1 MRVVFCFKMEPRY
14 CVSYGRR
21 EGRTKGGLA
30 SSPSHIIMHRS
41 IHGAEAGWLHLLL
54 KGLILF
60 YVIIPP
66 QWRLKFQHKLWL
78 KLVHSNH
85 RESAWRMV
93 LVWKQKR
100 IRVCVTEEGGGAEEE
115 GVSVWGGAWTKEQCL
130 QKEGNI
136 KYGSINKNCGSIQHG
151 ARAGG
156 GVSGSSLCSARGN
169 FIPAAGW
176 GVEVG
181 NRFNQVFQNIMYH

>member
-30 SSPSHIIMHRS
+30 SSPSHIIMPRS
-41 IHGAEAGWLHLLL
+41 IRGAEAGWLHRLL

-66 QWRLKFQHKLWL
+66 QWRLSSSINSGWSWCIQITGSLPEEWSWFESRSGLEFVWL
-78 KLVHSNH
+78 K
-85 RESAWRMV
+85 
-93 LVWKQKR
+93 K
-100 IRVCVTEEGGGAEEE
+100 GGARKKRA
-115 GVSVWGGAWTKEQCL
+115 VSVWGGAWTKEQCL

-169 FIPAAGW
+169 FIPEAGW